1 LSLKPLS
8 LPHSSPSPPPLARS
22 GPPPSPPPPSA
33 LGRPRGKT
41 PAPPPQPPPPSATR
55 NLGLQTLNSTPY
67 TLTPWACSSTSPHA
81 HPGAQSK
88 GGAGAPRAPLPC
100 PTCGRLFR
108 FPYYLSRHRLSHSGL
123 RPHACPLCPKAFR
136 RPAHLSRH
144 LRGHGPQPPLR
155 CAACPRTFPELPSL
169 RQHGVTH

>member
-1 LSLKPLS
+1 RPLPEPAQPPARGPRPKPEPVPPPVREPRPQPEPAQS
-8 LPHSSPSPPPLARS
+8 RPPHAPGPGPRSPSSPRHSLLISANGASCAPSSKFFSGAR
-22 GPPPSPPPPSA
+22 PPPPA
-33 LGRPRGKT
+33 L
-41 PAPPPQPPPPSATR
+41 
-55 NLGLQTLNSTPY
+55 STPGDPGIH
-67 TLTPWACSSTSPHA
+67 TP
-81 HPGAQSK
+81 HPS
-88 GGAGAPRAPLPC
+88 C

-155 CAACPRTFPELPSL
+155 CAACPRTFPEPAQL
-169 RQHGVTH
+169 RRHLAQE